1 MWSKIKNSFLTGLVV
16 VLPIIITVAIFTF
29 MVRTINEKILIPVIK
44 MSGLDFYSPHW
55 IYLAKFSSFLIIILL
70 IALIGAAT
78 RFIVL
83 RRFFGFWERLL
94 LRLPTIGKIYIT
106 VKEIS
111 RAFLGQG
118 KQVFE
123 KVVLVEYP
131 RKGIYSLGFLTA
143 QACKEIQK
151 KVSSDSV
158 YVFLPTSPNPTNGFF
173 LILPRS
179 EIVPLQMSVA
189 DGFKLIVSGGTFT
202 PAEK

>member
-1 MWSKIKNSFLTGLVV
+1 MWNRIKNSFLTGLVV
-16 VLPIIITVAIFTF
+16 VLPIIITIAIFTF
-29 MVRTINEKILIPVIK
+29 MGRKVNEKILIPVIK
-44 MSGLDFYSPHW
+44 MSGLDFSNPHW
-55 IYLAKFSSFLIIILL
+55 VYLAKFSSFLIIILL

-94 LRLPTIGKIYIT
+94 LRLPTIGKIYTT

-118 KQVFE
+118 RQVFE

-131 RKGIYSLGFLTA
+131 RKGIYSLGFVTT
-143 QACKEIQK
+143 QTCKEIQK
-151 KVSSDSV
+151 KASSDSI

-173 LILPRS
+173 LILPKS
-179 EIVPLQMSVA
+179 EIVPLEMSVA
-189 DGFKLIVSGGTFT
+189 DGFKLIVSVGTFT